1 VVKYLYRIA
10 YLYYKM
16 AKYKCESCNVEFKTE
31 KELKEHLEREHKEH
45 REHRHEHSGI
55 HCC

>member
-1 VVKYLYRIA
+1 VVK
-10 YLYYKM
+10 YYKM